1 MAFRF
6 NGLLQK
12 RFPSCISGGWKRYAP
27 ADAGYYYYF
36 FFCHGAIGH
45 GRLDSIAVIF

>member
-36 FFCHGAIGH
+36 FFFMEQLDMG
-45 GRLDSIAVIF
+45 DSIRLP

>member
-36 FFCHGAIGH
+36 FFAMEQLDMG
-45 GRLDSIAVIF
+45 DSIRLP

>member
-27 ADAGYYYYF
+27 ADAGYYYF
-36 FFCHGAIGH
+36 FFFAMEQLDMG
-45 GRLDSIAVIF
+45 DSIRLP